1 MFLPMAIAPIA
12 MILVFSSI
20 GSGGGSPLII
30 IMSGAMALGMVAMAI
45 SQLVRNGGD
54 RKSKLNAERRDYLR
68 YVGQLRRRAREAG
81 DRQRLAVAWNNPD
94 PSWLWSIATG
104 LRLWERRGSHDDFG
118 RARIGLGTQAAAMEF
133 TPPSTK

>member
-81 DRQRLAVAWNNPD
+81 DRQRLPGGGDNPH
-94 PSWLWSIATG
+94 PPGLWALPPRPRVWG
-104 LRLWERRGSHDDFG
+104 GGRQPRRLR
-118 RARIGLGTQAAAMEF
+118 
-133 TPPSTK
+133 